1 MGDLDGIILKTLA
14 RPLGAGRKERHGV
27 LVIGDDVV
35 QLQANRAAR
44 DLEAPAKPPDHLSH
58 AFEVATERAPAGEM
72 PADVLGEELVLQC
85 VEVASPESR
94 EAFSHQILVRM
105 CHLIPPLDQS
115 DRTIFLR
122 FYLAVKLQRDSTSP
136 NHCAG
141 SRTARQTS
149 PAHQPRLTWAS
160 LALP

>member
-1 MGDLDGIILKTLA
+1 MDMEDLDGVILKMLA

-35 QLQANRAAR
+35 QFEANRAAR
-44 DLEAPAKPPDHLSH
+44 GLEAPAKPPDHLSH
-58 AFEVATERAPAGEM
+58 AFEVAAERAPAREM
-72 PADVLGEELVLQC
+72 PADVFGEELALQC
-85 VEVASPESR
+85 VEVAAPESS
-94 EAFSHQILVRM
+94 EAFPHQILVRM

-122 FYLAVKLQRDSTSP
+122 SYLAVKLQRDSTSP

-141 SRTARQTS
+141 SRTAQYELG
-149 PAHQPRLTWAS
+149 QG
-160 LALP
+160 